1 MTPSPLQQKLVS
13 LTSEVNGLFVGR
25 AHEVECA
32 ITALLSNEH
41 AVFVGVPGCA
51 KSMVVDQLSKR
62 IGDAEYF
69 WLQLFAETAPSDVFG
84 QISLRALETEDVNR
98 RNTRGHLPACHIG
111 FLDEIFQARSSILV
125 GCNAIMQE
133 RKYMNGHA
141 KVDAPIRSLFGAS
154 NFFPEDE
161 QLVALWDR
169 FLLRRR
175 VEPLS
180 SDEDIRAML
189 VAPEPPENPAPVVS
203 LAELDAAH
211 KAAMSVLVG
220 KDVLD
225 GFMEVLA
232 KMAALQ
238 QPINVSD
245 RRKKKAWKLL
255 RARAWLN
262 GRTEV
267 TTGEFPVLGYA
278 FWNKPED
285 IAPIEALLAD
295 YAPVEGDKITAVI
308 DALRPSIANLAK
320 LRSAGLGMEQHKPA
334 VMALLSNVNE
344 VIADLKQY
352 EARSLTDLS
361 TQKILA
367 DSKVMLRATQRDL
380 YIDMN
385 VDVDAFA
392 PPTSLGKG
400 R

>member
-1 MTPSPLQQKLVS
+1 MLVKKMQA
-13 LTSEVNGLFVGR
+13 LTTDVNGLFVGR
-25 AHEVECA
+25 GHEVECA
-32 ITALLSNEH
+32 VTALLANEH
-41 AVFVGVPGCA
+41 AVFIGDPGTA
-51 KSMVVDQLSKR
+51 KSMVVDQISKR

-69 WLQLFAETAPSDVFG
+69 WIQLFAETAPSDVFG
-84 QISLRALETEDVNR
+84 QISLRALEQEDVNR
-98 RNTRGHLPACHIG
+98 RNTKGHLPSCHIG

-125 GCNAIMQE
+125 GCNSIMQE
-133 RKYMNGHA
+133 RKYMAGCS

-175 VEPLS
+175 VESLS
-180 SDEDIRAML
+180 TEEDIRAML
-189 VAPEPPENPAPVVS
+189 VAPEPPENPAPVIT
-203 LAELDAAH
+203 LAELDEAH

-278 FWNKPED
+278 FWSKPED
-285 IAPIEALLAD
+285 IAPIETILAD
-295 YAPVEGDKITAVI
+295 YAPVEGDKVSAVV
-308 DALRPSIANLAK
+308 DALRPSIAKMTA
-320 LRSAGLGMEQHKPA
+320 LRSAGNGMSQHRPA

-352 EARSLTDLS
+352 EARALTDLT
-361 TQKILA
+361 TQKLLSDA
-367 DSKVMLRATQRDL
+367 KAMLRATQRDL
-380 YIDMN
+380 YVDMG
-385 VDVDAFA
+385 VDMDAFVA
-392 PPTSLGKG
+392 PTG
-400 R
+400 RKS